1 MQTMSR
7 AAILRE
13 TAFISGILRNEFI
26 YGTSGAETNVNRTL
40 SALIQQEVLEET
52 AVAGEEGETKIGLH
66 RLERERGRD
75 TFDSFLFLIWP
86 FIESYWAACCS
97 LLLLAPPREQ
107 QKRPLQGGAG
117 EEGER
122 EILWFAAKD
131 FEKKAQLF
139 GKTLYQQGEIAYLEA
154 INAATLSQAFGRME
168 ELGLVLR
175 KKSGEYLPF
184 ETSDSVGTS
193 AGDGTDDRLSL
204 PCSVSRDTDSVKP
217 IPLIAI
223 SPEYTPM
230 YVFPPSPS
238 AASSTSSTSPPPSN
252 STAPLPTQHPDSLPR
267 LWDFLEHLSSFRREG
282 KERRET
288 SPANERIIMRHV
300 LADDSRVVERSW
312 VWVDREGMPVRGKGK
327 GKGGAGRQEEGGARL

>member
-1 MQTMSR
+1 MCAAPSKIGGQSLTSFTISPHSSQVIHVFVEESILCAACYTKIKQGGTAPMQTMTR

-40 SALIQQEVLEET
+40 AALMTQEVLEET
-52 AVAGEEGETKIGLH
+52 SVPGEEGETKIGLH

-107 QKRPLQGGAG
+107 EKRPLQGGDG

-122 EILWFAAKD
+122 EILWFAAKE

-175 KKSGEYLPF
+175 KKSGE
-184 ETSDSVGTS
+184 
-193 AGDGTDDRLSL
+193 
-204 PCSVSRDTDSVKP
+204 CSFGRARVW
-217 IPLIAI
+217 AI
-223 SPEYTPM
+223 
-230 YVFPPSPS
+230 
-238 AASSTSSTSPPPSN
+238 
-252 STAPLPTQHPDSLPR
+252 
-267 LWDFLEHLSSFRREG
+267 
-282 KERRET
+282 
-288 SPANERIIMRHV
+288 
-300 LADDSRVVERSW
+300 
-312 VWVDREGMPVRGKGK
+312 
-327 GKGGAGRQEEGGARL
+327 EEC